1 MGFLKSVRFLS
12 SSQMNRA
19 THESANRLVAIPFRS
34 CCYSRTGHV
43 MHAGIILLLLEFRR
57 AMVLGVLEKNVKLS
71 PSRGGQGSAADLITC
86 HRCGTR
92 RVRARATVWRSH
104 SSPDAP
110 QDSNEIITEYSS
122 SYRALLKLCRSNT
135 LVHENP
141 CGVSNSSP
149 DLTRSRANSSAGRPQ
164 GFLVLRPP

>member
-57 AMVLGVLEKNVKLS
+57 AMVLGVLEKKRKIIAE
-71 PSRGGQGSAADLITC
+71 PGGSG
-86 HRCGTR
+86 
-92 RVRARATVWRSH
+92 
-104 SSPDAP
+104 
-110 QDSNEIITEYSS
+110 
-122 SYRALLKLCRSNT
+122 
-135 LVHENP
+135 
-141 CGVSNSSP
+141 
-149 DLTRSRANSSAGRPQ
+149 
-164 GFLVLRPP
+164 